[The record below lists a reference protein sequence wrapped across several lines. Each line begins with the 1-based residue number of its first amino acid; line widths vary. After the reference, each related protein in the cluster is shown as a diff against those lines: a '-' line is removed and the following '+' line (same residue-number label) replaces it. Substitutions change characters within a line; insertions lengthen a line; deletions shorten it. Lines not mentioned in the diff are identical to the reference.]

1 MGPCCYC
8 KQMIYHEGIAERG
21 YHRSC
26 REAAMKVD
34 LKLEILKHQ
43 ERSDREHAKRR
54 ERKRLKRIAE
64 KQGSKLVTILDRA
77 DFQNRHWDK
86 LGNGAR
92 IKALDAMAT
101 VISSSQSS
109 GWVKFRNESG
119 AECSCYIEQVQ
130 EIHTRSQILIQRGVG
145 K

>member
-1 MGPCCYC
+1 MGPCYYC
-8 KQMIYHEGIAERG
+8 KKMIYLDWIAERG
-21 YHRSC
+21 YHRAC
-26 REAAMKVD
+26 HEKAQAEGATAAQREDRA
-34 LKLEILKHQ
+34 E
-43 ERSDREHAKRR
+43 REHEKRR

-64 KQGSKLVTILDRA
+64 KQSSKLVTILDRA

-109 GWVKFRNESG
+109 GWVKFRNDSG
-119 AECSCYIEQVQ
+119 VECSCYIEQVQ
-130 EIHTRSQILIQRGVG
+130 EIHSQNQILVQRGAG
-145 K
+145 Q